1 MEVFKLVWVKAHKR
15 LRFGR
20 SLFGFLHDTTYLSQ
34 QFLLVLNYG
43 AFPDKGV
50 LFVTDSILVPVNELH
65 IQRYEAFIMKQFH
78 DSMKDVLEA
87 SDSKALA
94 PEVVIVL
101 KSGRIPLN
109 HMKDTFPS
117 NREAMRRPELMLV
130 K

>member
-1 MEVFKLVWVKAHKR
+1 
-15 LRFGR
+15 
-20 SLFGFLHDTTYLSQ
+20 
-34 QFLLVLNYG
+34 
-43 AFPDKGV
+43 
-50 LFVTDSILVPVNELH
+50 
-65 IQRYEAFIMKQFH
+65 MKQFH

-94 PEVVIVL
+94 PEVVIIL

-130 K
+130 KYAYMITLSSIQRWRSLSRHPCRWIQFR